1 MRPVIY
7 PYDLA
12 SQGARNLVRALR
24 HGAIRV
30 RERGSYSPRGNDLI
44 VNWGNPRVPGW
55 WNRNAR
61 TNVLNQ
67 PEAVRNTINKIR
79 TFQLLSKAGVPTP
92 AFTTRISEAR
102 TFFKTPESKV
112 LCRRTVSAHSGR
124 GITIARN
131 PNALVAAP
139 LYVKYVPKERE
150 YRIHVLDGRA
160 IDYEQKLLRTGETPS
175 DDERLVRSHRHGW
188 IYARN
193 GIVPPSHAALDASI
207 TAVRALGLDFGAVD
221 LGVHSKFG
229 VKVYEVNSAPG
240 IEGTTVTRYAT
251 EINRLAGN

>member
-1 MRPVIY
+1 MRPVVY

-24 HGAIRV
+24 GGAIRV
-30 RERGSYSPRGNDLI
+30 RERGTYVPRGDDLVI
-44 VNWGNPRVPGW
+44 NWGNPRVPGW

-61 TNVLNQ
+61 TNALNQ
-67 PEAVRNTINKIR
+67 PEAVRNAINKIR
-79 TFQLLSKAGVPTP
+79 TFQLLAKAGVPIP
-92 AFTTRISEAR
+92 SFTTKLAEAR
-102 TFFKTPESKV
+102 ALFKTPDSKV

-124 GITIARN
+124 GIIIARN
-131 PNALVAAP
+131 AAALVEAP

-150 YRIHVLDGRA
+150 YRIHVLNGVV
-160 IDYEQKLLRTGETPS
+160 IDAEQKLLRTGATPS
-175 DDERLVRSHRHGW
+175 DDQRLVRSHRHGW

-193 GIVPPSHAALDASI
+193 GITPPSHRALEAAI
-207 TAVRALGLDFGAVD
+207 TAVRAVGLDFGAVD

-240 IEGTTVTRYAT
+240 IEGTTVTRYAA
-251 EINRLAGN
+251 ELNRLAGN